1 MEDGSLRPWSRSGQN
16 AQAEVDNAR
25 GGWFASDVDAP
36 RLSEAVPP
44 NLERRPSAADSL
56 FLADLCHQVRTP
68 LNGILGTLE
77 LLLQNELS
85 DEAYE
90 LARVAYDSAVALH
103 RVFEADL
110 IDAIQDSA

>member
-1 MEDGSLRPWSRSGQN
+1 M
-16 AQAEVDNAR
+16 
-25 GGWFASDVDAP
+25 DAP
-36 RLSEAVPP
+36 RLSEAAPP
-44 NLERRPSAADSL
+44 NLDLPRDLSAGDPL
-56 FLADLCHQVRTP
+56 FLADLAHQVRTP

-77 LLLQNELS
+77 LLLQNDLS

-110 IDAIQDSA
+110 IDAIRDGA

>member
-1 MEDGSLRPWSRSGQN
+1 M
-16 AQAEVDNAR
+16 
-25 GGWFASDVDAP
+25 DAP
-36 RLSEAVPP
+36 RLSEALPP
-44 NLERRPSAADSL
+44 NMTRDQSTGDAL

-77 LLLQNELS
+77 LLLQNDLS

-110 IDAIQDSA
+110 SDAMRDIA

>member
-1 MEDGSLRPWSRSGQN
+1 MNSP
-16 AQAEVDNAR
+16 
-25 GGWFASDVDAP
+25 P
-36 RLSEAVPP
+36 LSEGLASTAIRDVPI
-44 NLERRPSAADSL
+44 EGRADLPISGGPL

-77 LLLQNELS
+77 LLLQNELT

-90 LARVAYDSAVALH
+90 LARVAYDSALALH

-110 IDAIQDSA
+110 TVAMQDPA